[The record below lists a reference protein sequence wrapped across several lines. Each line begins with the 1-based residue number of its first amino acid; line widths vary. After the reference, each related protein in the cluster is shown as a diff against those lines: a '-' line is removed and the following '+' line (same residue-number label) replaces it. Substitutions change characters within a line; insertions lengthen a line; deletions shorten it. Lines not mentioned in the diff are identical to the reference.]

1 MAFATFLLVG
11 FPGGSDG
18 KESVC
23 SVGDLGSIPGLG
35 RSPGEGNGN
44 LLQYS
49 CLENS
54 MDRSVWWATV
64 YGLAASWTQLSD
76 QAAEWFICTLSV
88 AWWPWWPFLPV
99 TQHQPCAKSCA
110 RALGS
115 LEDGSRVRTWLVQS
129 RWRWVVENKTVWV
142 EGKSLQRAGPD
153 MQ

>member
-1 MAFATFLLVG
+1 MENYYYKVAIGDVG

-54 MDRSVWWATV
+54 MDGRTWWATV
-64 YGLAASWTQLSD
+64 H
-76 QAAEWFICTLSV
+76 V
-88 AWWPWWPFLPV
+88 V
-99 TQHQPCAKSCA
+99 T
-110 RALGS
+110 
-115 LEDGSRVRTWLVQS
+115 
-129 RWRWVVENKTVWV
+129 
-142 EGKSLQRAGPD
+142 KSLHIRHKGIILVEVRLSSVKMSMMLLFFCHQVMSDFSQPHGLKHTRLLCPSLSPKVCPSSYLLNW
-153 MQ
+153 